1 MAKTYSVTASTKW
14 KGVSWQET
22 YTMEVTAET
31 KADALKVAR
40 QKVWNMGHT
49 RQDGALSWK
58 AEPAA

>member
-1 MAKTYSVTASTKW
+1 MAKTYSIMASTKW
-14 KGVSWQET
+14 KGVPWQET

-58 AEPAA
+58 AELAA